1 MRTAAPEPNNNTTM
15 EANTTMIFCRF
26 PSPPG
31 GILVAVGVTVG
42 VGKNEGAVVVGVGH
56 DVCDWIGVIE
66 LVGV

>member
-1 MRTAAPEPNNNTTM
+1 M

-42 VGKNEGAVVVGVGH
+42 VVKNEGAVVVGVGL